1 VGVVLLNAWAGRPS
15 VTGALAPRLPIRQ
28 IAPMLRV
35 TSLALAPV
43 KGMRLVP
50 VDALQ
55 LTSGGAAGDRAF
67 LPVGP
72 DGALL
77 STERTPALLQ
87 VRPAYD
93 AATGVLGLTFP
104 DGRTVSARTAG
115 GERGQTELYNGR
127 VVPGTFVGGEL
138 AAALSEHLGQ
148 PVRLLARDPAHAGA
162 DDAPVSLV
170 SRASCAALA
179 PELGGT
185 EPDPR
190 RYRMAITVEGPE
202 AWEEDGWVDG
212 ELRVGGA
219 TLRVAGRI
227 PRCVVITHDPDDGHR
242 DVPALKALATVRG
255 KKDVFLGVWCEVV
268 TPGAVAVGDEV
279 AVAAPVAAD

>member
-1 VGVVLLNAWAGRPS
+1 M
-15 VTGALAPRLPIRQ
+15 RQ
-28 IAPMLRV
+28 IAPMVRV
-35 TSLALAPV
+35 TSVALAPV
-43 KGMRLVP
+43 KGMRLVA
-50 VDALQ
+50 VDALE
-55 LTSGGAAGDRAF
+55 LTPGGATGDRAF

-77 STERTPALLQ
+77 STERHPGLLQ
-87 VRPAYD
+87 VLPGYD
-93 AATGVLGLTFP
+93 AARGVLTLTFP
-104 DGRTVSARTAG
+104 DGRSVAAETAG

-138 AAALSEHLGQ
+138 AAALSGHLDQ

-179 PELGGT
+179 PELDGV
-185 EPDPR
+185 EPDAR
-190 RYRMAITVEGPE
+190 RYRMAITVEGPG

-212 ELRVGGA
+212 EVRVGEA
-219 TLRVAGRI
+219 TLRVIGRI
-227 PRCVVITHDPDDGHR
+227 PRCVVITHHPEDGHR

-268 TPGAVAVGDEV
+268 VPGAVAMGDEV
-279 AVAAPVAAD
+279 SVAVPVGASA

>member
-1 VGVVLLNAWAGRPS
+1 
-15 VTGALAPRLPIRQ
+15 
-28 IAPMLRV
+28 MLRV
-35 TSLALAPV
+35 ASLALAPV
-43 KGMRLVP
+43 KGMRMVSADTLE
-50 VDALQ
+50 
-55 LTSGGAAGDRAF
+55 LTPGGVTGDRAF

-77 STERTPALLQ
+77 STERTPALLA
-87 VRPAYD
+87 VRPELD
-93 AATGVLGLTFP
+93 PTTGVLALTFP
-104 DGRTVSARTAG
+104 DGRRVAAETAG
-115 GERGQTELYNGR
+115 GERGRTELYNGR
-127 VVPGTFVGGEL
+127 VVPGTYVGGEL
-138 AAALSEHLGQ
+138 AAALSDHLGQ
-148 PVRLLARDPAHAGA
+148 TVRLLARDPAHPGA

-190 RYRMAITVEGPE
+190 RYRMAITVDGPA

-212 ELRVGGA
+212 DLRVGGA

-227 PRCVVITHDPDDGHR
+227 PRCVVITHHPEDGHR

-268 TPGAVAVGDEV
+268 AAGPVAVGDEV
-279 AVAAPVAAD
+279 TVAAPVAAD